1 MPRPLFI
8 DLPKDQWIKVADAVT
23 GGLISIVNINPDL
36 VVYTYRDAGDV
47 IDIPDGQE
55 EGIPLSRKSIT
66 IKNDTPID
74 VYLYA
79 VAKNGKVRVDI

>member
-1 MPRPLFI
+1 MPRPQFI
-8 DLPKDQWIKVADAVT
+8 DLAKDQWIKVADAVT
-23 GGLISIVNINPDL
+23 GGLISIVDINPHL

-47 IDIPDGQE
+47 VNLPNGQE

-79 VAKNGKVRVDI
+79 VERNGKVRVDL